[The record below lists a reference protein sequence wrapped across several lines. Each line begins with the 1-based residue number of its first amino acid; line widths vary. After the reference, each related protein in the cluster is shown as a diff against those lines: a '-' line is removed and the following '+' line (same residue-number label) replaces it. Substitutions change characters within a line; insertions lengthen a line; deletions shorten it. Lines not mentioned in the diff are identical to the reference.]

1 MADSETSASPE
12 TAETLRAHGHL
23 AGSDEV
29 AAGRIEIESSTR
41 TAGADGTHEEPYGLF
56 AGVIV
61 ALGASAGGLDALDRF
76 FTSLPPLDDTAFVV
90 IQHLA
95 PEHKTMMDTLLAR
108 HTKMNVLV
116 ASDGVALEGG
126 HVYVIPPGTTMTV
139 SHGRLRLVPRPSTG
153 VTLPID
159 AFFESLALEAARRS
173 IGIVLSGTGSDG
185 TRGVTALD
193 EAGAWVMVQ
202 DPETARFDGMPR
214 NAMASGAVDHV
225 LSPEMLASEVA
236 SLVASGEGPPP
247 RPPGPRLAA
256 DEVSF
261 EPVLRMLGSTMRV
274 DFSQYK
280 PTTVLR
286 RVERRMHAT
295 GMDTVQAYADHLVAH
310 PEEIDTLRR
319 ELLIPVTRFFRDPEA
334 FGALRGAL
342 EPMMLTRAGQLDRP
356 VRCWVTPTATGEEAY
371 SLTMVLL
378 DLIEEYA
385 PGVELKVFATDVESA
400 YLDRASAGA
409 YTSEQMANVP
419 VELRERWFDEIDS
432 ETWRVRQFL
441 RQKIVFSRHDLLVD
455 APFTQLDLVSCR
467 NLLIYLRP
475 AAQERAIRRLS
486 YALRPGGLLFL
497 GSSETPGSSAD
508 DYDAVDTR
516 QKIYRLRRRPV
527 SLPPDDLLAGQFGA
541 TRVLRDRAAGRT
553 EGAPTRTPQQRAL
566 EVLSQRYAP
575 AAMVVNADRELVHV
589 IGEMSEILRIGAGD
603 ISLDVMKL
611 LPPPLTPVVA
621 TLIHGAVRERSPQ
634 RSRAL
639 PVTLDDGSGGTQS
652 RTFRIAVWPLHDDG
666 SNVDH
671 LMVCFEPIDQRP
683 TTVDVEETDLA
694 QMRTRHVDDLERELA
709 LTRANLQD
717 TIQELG
723 TANEELQA
731 TNEELMASNEE
742 LQSTNEELQSVNEEL
757 HTVNAEYQSK
767 IAEVNDANADL
778 ESLTRATRIP
788 LVFVD
793 SSLRLTRFTPA
804 ATSLFK
810 FRNSDVGRPITDFSH
825 DLDYP
830 DLYERVESAL
840 TDIAPLQREVTDAN
854 GRSWL
859 VTVLPYTPRDPQDTR
874 VVITCVDVS
883 SMRDVR
889 RLQAVLDAL
898 PEHVAVLDHRGMIQQ
913 VNRSWREFA
922 ERNGDDDMLASG
934 PGVDYLDVC
943 RAAVAS
949 DPSVRR
955 IVEGL
960 SGVLDGTRPSFMVH
974 YPCHSP
980 EERRWFLMHAT
991 PMAGGG
997 CVITHFNVT
1006 GWLDPE
1012 SLPIRSGDVL

>member
-1 MADSETSASPE
+1 MGDAESTGTGTNGSQGDPDRRQVAHLDGDQGESP
-12 TAETLRAHGHL
+12 G
-23 AGSDEV
+23 G
-29 AAGRIEIESSTR
+29 
-41 TAGADGTHEEPYGLF
+41 F

-76 FTSLPPLDDTAFVV
+76 FTTLPPLDDTAFVV

-185 TRGVTALD
+185 SRGVTALD

-214 NAMASGAVDHV
+214 NAIASGAVDHV
-225 LSPEMLASEVA
+225 LSPEMLAAEVA

-286 RVERRMHAT
+286 RVERRMHST
-295 GMDTVQAYADHLVAH
+295 GMDSIQAYADHLVSH
-310 PEEIDTLRR
+310 PAEIDTLRR

-334 FGALRGAL
+334 FSALRSAL
-342 EPMMLTRAGQLDRP
+342 EPMMLARAAQPDRP
-356 VRCWVTPTATGEEAY
+356 FRCWVTPTSTGEEAY

-378 DLIEEYA
+378 ELIEEHT
-385 PGVELKVFATDVESA
+385 PGIDLKVFATDVEST
-400 YLDRASAGA
+400 YLDRASAGV
-409 YTSEQMANVP
+409 YTSEQMSNVP
-419 VELRERWFDEIDS
+419 AGMRERWFDQIDPD
-432 ETWRVRQFL
+432 TWRVRQFL

-475 AAQERAIRRLS
+475 AAQERAVRRLS

-516 QKIYRLRRRPV
+516 QKVYRLRRRPV
-527 SLPPDDLLAGQFGA
+527 SLPPDDLLSGQFGS
-541 TRVLRDRAAGRT
+541 TRVFRDRSAGRT
-553 EGAPTRTPQQRAL
+553 EGVPVRTPQQRAL

-575 AAMVVNADRELVHV
+575 AAMVVNSDRELVHV
-589 IGEMSEILRIGAGD
+589 IGEMGEILRIGAGD

-621 TLIHGAVRERSPQ
+621 TLIHGAVRERAPQ

-639 PVTLDDGSGGTQS
+639 PVTLDDGSGGTRS
-652 RTFRIAVWPLHDDG
+652 RTFRIAVWPLHEDG
-666 SNVDH
+666 PHVDH
-671 LMVCFEPIDQRP
+671 LMVCFEPADQRP
-683 TTVDVEETDLA
+683 PTVEADVEETDLA
-694 QMRTRHVDDLERELA
+694 QMRSRHVDDLERELA

-767 IAEVNDANADL
+767 IAELNDANADL

-793 SSLRLTRFTPA
+793 SALRLTRFTPA

-830 DLYERVESAL
+830 DLYERVEAAL
-840 TDIAPLQREVTDAN
+840 TDIAPLQREVSDAA

-859 VTVLPYTPRDPQDTR
+859 VTVLPYTPRDPRDTR

-883 SMRDVR
+883 SMRDVA

-898 PEHVAVLDHRGMIQQ
+898 PEHVAVLDHRGVIQQ

-922 ERNGDDDMLASG
+922 ERNGDDGMLSSG
-934 PGVDYLDVC
+934 PGIDYLDVC
-943 RAAVAS
+943 RSAVS
-949 DPSVRR
+949 IDPGVRR

-960 SGVLDGTRPSFMVH
+960 SGVLDGTRPSFMIH

-991 PMAGGG
+991 PMTGGG

-1006 GWLDPE
+1006 GWLDPD
-1012 SLPIRSGDVL
+1012 SLPAIAGETT